1 MDGTKEQMRQRLT
14 ALHEE
19 LNEARALE
27 LKLRRREDM
36 AVQAFTAIIGQSV
49 EASRKVRLLEDQY
62 RSLAKKRTDIW

>member
-1 MDGTKEQMRQRLT
+1 MDGTKEQMRQRLA